1 MSTLILA
8 SMLLFPGRA
17 QDLTPEALYKKALP
31 SVMTLVAETQ
41 SGSAVGTGFL
51 VVKDGVVATAYH
63 VIKDASSVVAHF
75 SSGEVVDV
83 IGVIDKDETRDM
95 ALVKI
100 KAKSRP
106 VLDIAD
112 GEPEI
117 GSKCYII
124 GAPRDLEFS
133 ISDGIIGQI
142 RNLNEVK
149 QYQFT
154 CPASPGN
161 SGGPLLNARGEV
173 LGIVDWQR
181 NDGQNLNFAV
191 AAIYAK
197 VLDSNLAPKPWPPA
211 PKAPGP
217 PRVVDIY
224 LTKDNGK
231 GEPGKRAV
239 QIKPADKVFHCVLD
253 MKPLSADTNFSATLI
268 AVDAAGVKNFEVTST
283 MISAK
288 KGLLS
293 LDFKFSLP
301 RPWPVGK
308 YRVAVQAGAV
318 PVRAVNFDI
327 K

>member
-1 MSTLILA
+1 
-8 SMLLFPGRA
+8 
-17 QDLTPEALYKKALP
+17 
-31 SVMTLVAETQ
+31 
-41 SGSAVGTGFL
+41 
-51 VVKDGVVATAYH
+51 
-63 VIKDASSVVAHF
+63 
-75 SSGEVVDV
+75 VVDV
-83 IGVIDKDETRDM
+83 IGVIDKDESRDI

-100 KAKSRP
+100 KPKGRP
-106 VLDIAD
+106 VLEIAD

-117 GSKCYII
+117 GSKCYVI

-133 ISDGIIGQI
+133 ISDGIIGQVRTLREI
-142 RNLNEVK
+142 K

-161 SGGPLLNARGEV
+161 SGGPLLNPRGEV

-197 VLDSNLAPKPWPPA
+197 VLDPSLAPKAWAPA
-211 PKAPGP
+211 PKAGGA

-224 LTKDNGK
+224 LTKDDGK
-231 GEPGKRAV
+231 GRPAARAT
-239 QIKPADKVFHCVLD
+239 QLKTTDKIFHCVID
-253 MKPLSADTNFSATLI
+253 MKALDADTDFAGTLI
-268 AVDAAGVKNFEVTST
+268 AIDAAGAKNFEVTST

-288 KGLLS
+288 MGLAS

-301 RPWPVGK
+301 RPWPPGK
-308 YRVAVQAGAV
+308 YRVAIQTGSI
-318 PVRAVNFDI
+318 PLRAVNFDI

>member
-1 MSTLILA
+1 MSALILA
-8 SMLLFPGRA
+8 SILLFPSPS
-17 QDLTPEALYKKALP
+17 QDLTAEALYKKALP
-31 SVMTLVAETQ
+31 SIMTLVAETK

-51 VVKDGVVATAYH
+51 VIKDGVVATAYH
-63 VIKDASSVVAHF
+63 VIKDATSVVAHF
-75 SSGEVVDV
+75 SSGDVVDV
-83 IGVIDKDETRDM
+83 LGVIDKDETRDI

-100 KAKSRP
+100 KPKNRP
-106 VLDIAD
+106 ILNIAD

-117 GSKCYII
+117 GSKCYVI

-142 RNLNEVK
+142 RNPNDIK

-161 SGGPLLNARGEV
+161 SGGPLLNPRGEV

-181 NDGQNLNFAV
+181 NDGQNLNFAI

-197 VLDSNLAPKPWPPA
+197 VLDANLAPKAWAPA
-211 PKAPGP
+211 TNTASP

-224 LTKDNGK
+224 LAKDNGK
-231 GEPGKRAV
+231 GKAGARTT
-239 QIKPADKVFHCVLD
+239 QIKSTDKVFHCLVD
-253 MKPLSADTNFSATLI
+253 MKPLSSDTDFSGTLI
-268 AVDAAGVKNFEVTST
+268 AIEAAGLKNFEVTST
-283 MISAK
+283 MINVK
-288 KGLLS
+288 KGLTL

-308 YRVAVQAGAV
+308 YRVAIQSGAI
-318 PVRAVNFDI
+318 PVRAVNFEI